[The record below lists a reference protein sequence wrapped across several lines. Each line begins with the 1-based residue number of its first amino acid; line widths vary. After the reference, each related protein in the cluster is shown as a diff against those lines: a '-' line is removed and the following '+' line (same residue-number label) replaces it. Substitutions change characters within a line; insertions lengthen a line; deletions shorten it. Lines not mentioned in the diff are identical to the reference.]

1 MFELFPAKVLLQAL
15 KPYALSPIPNTH
27 PAPKKSFITSATGL
41 TKVPGLGLLTT
52 SVTGAMNS
60 AIVSRTWGLTQQE
73 PSLRKQFYGPKFT
86 YQEFEKTS
94 NVLTG
99 IIAHY
104 GLLIG
109 ATLLLF
115 SPFRA
120 LIRRFSFEPGEG
132 PDKDEA
138 RKDCIEFRAA
148 AKPDIVGTKKQA
160 FGRMEYKGSMYY
172 CECFLFPYLDL
183 RSDEYDSNGCA
194 PCSRSCYNPLG

>member
-1 MFELFPAKVLLQAL
+1 MFEFFPAKVLLQAL

-41 TKVPGLGLLTT
+41 TKVSGLGLLTT
-52 SVTGAMNS
+52 SVTGAMNA

-172 CECFLFPYLDL
+172 CECFFVSLFRLDI
-183 RSDEYDSNGCA
+183 
-194 PCSRSCYNPLG
+194 